1 MVLLASIVNTSTNTF
16 DSVEIEVS
24 LLDLDGRLIEQTD
37 TDITGP
43 IAPSATNHFK
53 AEFLNFDDAWDP
65 EAVASHSLR
74 ITEAKVAK

>member
-1 MVLLASIVNTSTNTF
+1 
-16 DSVEIEVS
+16 
-24 LLDLDGRLIEQTD
+24 LDGRLIEQTD